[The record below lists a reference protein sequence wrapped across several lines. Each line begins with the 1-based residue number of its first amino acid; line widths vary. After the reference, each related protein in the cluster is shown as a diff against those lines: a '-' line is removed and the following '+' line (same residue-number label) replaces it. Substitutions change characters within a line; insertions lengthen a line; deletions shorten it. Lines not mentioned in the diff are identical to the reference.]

1 MNKFVATIVTA
12 SVLFTTGVFSK
23 PLLNVRLRGAEED
36 TLENVP
42 VSAAS
47 AARPHLH
54 SGNEGNWDITPEYH
68 CGGIRIYD
76 WESGGSAAYGNGQDS
91 LAECEATCLAHDD
104 CNAFVLRDRD
114 SLCSFWKG
122 GILTLKPAA
131 GHHCYAKRTP
141 PTEAECIA
149 ADVCPVFTAP
159 PTPSPTPLP
168 TREPNAGRCGPLFG
182 GRVCNCNGWEVYC
195 NTDKGWCGNT
205 DAHQNAQSGEEYDCP
220 TLEPN
225 QIVIEE

>member
-1 MNKFVATIVTA
+1 M
-12 SVLFTTGVFSK
+12 
-23 PLLNVRLRGAEED
+23 
-36 TLENVP
+36 P

-54 SGNEGNWDITPEYH
+54 SGNGGNWDITPEYH
-68 CGGIRIYD
+68 CGGKRIYD

-91 LAECEATCLAHDD
+91 LAVCEATCLAHDD
-104 CNAFVLRDRD
+104 CNGFVLRDRD

-149 ADVCPVFTAP
+149 ADVCTA
-159 PTPSPTPLP
+159 
-168 TREPNAGRCGPLFG
+168 NNLFF
-182 GRVCNCNGWEVYC
+182 RQHQLDIVHVIAASAARSHLHS
-195 NTDKGWCGNT
+195 GN
-205 DAHQNAQSGEEYDCP
+205 QGN
-220 TLEPN
+220 
-225 QIVIEE
+225 